1 MVMQAIQKFK
11 HFLKGEQLFEV
22 YTDHMMLKIL
32 ITHEN
37 LSSQRIQQIKKM
49 VSFNFTIHYQ
59 PGVKIGHVDFTLRMD
74 TYLPKNSTSISTSTL
89 REKLSDYI
97 QPKQTQPLIIK
108 SNELIINKK
117 AKCNSMTPFRKVKY
131 IRKKKTYNRHYC

>member
-1 MVMQAIQKFK
+1 
-11 HFLKGEQLFEV
+11 
-22 YTDHMMLKIL
+22 
-32 ITHEN
+32 
-37 LSSQRIQQIKKM
+37 M